1 MRVRLGSLTT
11 ARRNYLGVRCVPF
24 SAVEITSFRVRC
36 GSRADPGDQFLR
48 VCFHEIAQSNPRF
61 ENSPAKT
68 MKFPQRRPSNNLDGR
83 QLSAEAV

>member
-36 GSRADPGDQFLR
+36 GSVAAAGESILS
-48 VCFHEIAQSNPRF
+48 VCSGELIA
-61 ENSPAKT
+61 
-68 MKFPQRRPSNNLDGR
+68 DGR
-83 QLSAEAV
+83 YEI

>member
-36 GSRADPGDQFLR
+36 GSLTATDR
-48 VCFHEIAQSNPRF
+48 
-61 ENSPAKT
+61 
-68 MKFPQRRPSNNLDGR
+68 
-83 QLSAEAV
+83 